1 MPGLTYSALLV
12 LALTLRNT
20 GSPGQ
25 AMTTVIQI
33 SNSGRIETLLRDLAA
48 HFARVLLVKSR
59 PLQSE
64 GAGNAERPM
73 RPIAAC
79 ARSVVE
85 RTRVSRSHRNLPAL
99 PAQWFTAYFVLS
111 PATGLSCHRR
121 PRKLPF
127 ANLTPASGRQDHT
140 SSPSASHAVRYRRIR
155 VHRIPPR
162 VRDDHDTPLCGVGRE
177 SI

>member
-85 RTRVSRSHRNLPAL
+85 RTRVSRSHRNHPAL

-121 PRKLPF
+121 PRQLPF
-127 ANLTPASGRQDHT
+127 AKFTPASGRQAHT
-140 SSPSASHAVRYRRIR
+140 PSPSAAARFVKRAAR
-155 VHRIPPR
+155 VHRIPPH
-162 VRDDHDTPLCGVGRE
+162 VRDDRETPLRWGGTE
-177 SI
+177 SL